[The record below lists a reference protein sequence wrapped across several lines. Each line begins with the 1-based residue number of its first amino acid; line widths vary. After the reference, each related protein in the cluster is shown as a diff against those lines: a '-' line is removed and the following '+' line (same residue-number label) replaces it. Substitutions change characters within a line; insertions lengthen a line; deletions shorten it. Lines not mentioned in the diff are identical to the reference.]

1 MSEITPILPRRQFI
15 AQAAA
20 AMALPLVF
28 REAAGEPAV
37 PAAGWIDCNAHL
49 GPHPNRDLP
58 PLTTES
64 LTSRG
69 LTEAWVAPLE
79 ALLQRDLASVN
90 ARHAARCGGPLRAV
104 GVVHPGLP
112 DWQED
117 LRRCT
122 EEHGMKI
129 IRLYPGYHGYTLDD
143 PSLMKLLEQAAAKNV
158 RVQIVA
164 EMENVR
170 TQHPLLQVKPVDF
183 KPLAAAL
190 KHLPELRVMVLNAN
204 ATMAQT
210 TLRGLDNVW
219 LDIAMIE
226 GVAGVE
232 NLLKQW
238 PQDRLVFGSHAPF
251 FYPESSM
258 LKLQESELSEAE
270 IAALKSANAR
280 AWLS

>member
-20 AMALPLVF
+20 AMALPLVL
-28 REAAGEPAV
+28 REAAGEPAA
-37 PAAGWIDCNAHL
+37 PAPGWIDCNAHL

-58 PLTTES
+58 PVTAES
-64 LTSRG
+64 LISRG

-79 ALLQRDLASVN
+79 ALLHRDLASVN
-90 ARHAARCGGPLRAV
+90 TRHAARCGGPLRAV

-122 EEHGMKI
+122 EEHGMEM
-129 IRLYPGYHGYTLDD
+129 IRLYPGYHGYALDD
-143 PSLMKLLEQAAAKNV
+143 PSSVKLLEQAAAKNLP
-158 RVQIVA
+158 VQIVA
-164 EMENVR
+164 EMENAR
-170 TQHPLLQVKPVDF
+170 TQNPLMQVKPVDF
-183 KPLAAAL
+183 KPLAAVL

-238 PQDRLVFGSHAPF
+238 SQDRLVFGSHAPF
-251 FYPESSM
+251 FYPESSI
-258 LKLQESELSEAE
+258 LKLQESELSETE
-270 IAALKSANAR
+270 VTALKSANAR

>member
-20 AMALPLVF
+20 AMALALVL
-28 REAAGEPAV
+28 REAAGEPAA
-37 PAAGWIDCNAHL
+37 PAPGWIDCNAHL

-58 PLTTES
+58 PVTVES
-64 LTSRG
+64 LSSRG
-69 LTEAWVAPLE
+69 FTEAWVAPLE
-79 ALLQRDLASVN
+79 ALLHRDLASVN

-129 IRLYPGYHGYTLDD
+129 IRLYPGYHGYALDD
-143 PSLMKLLEQAAAKNV
+143 PSLVKLLEQAAAKNLP
-158 RVQIVA
+158 VQIVA
-164 EMENVR
+164 EMENAR
-170 TQHPLLQVKPVDF
+170 TQHPLMQVKPVDF
-183 KPLAAAL
+183 KPLAAVL

-258 LKLQESELSEAE
+258 LKLQESELTEAE
-270 IAALKSANAR
+270 VAALKSANAR
-280 AWLS
+280 AWLV